1 MPVFFTPGVMK
12 EHGCSISTI
21 YQMSAV
27 FLMKEHGCTI
37 YQMKLTFFTPGV
49 MKEHGCSIS
58 TIYQMKSAG
67 FFYSW
72 CDEGTRL

>member
-21 YQMSAV
+21 YQM
-27 FLMKEHGCTI
+27 KCDG
-37 YQMKLTFFTPGV
+37 FFTPGV